1 MSMNMRICGEMM
13 DLFCR
18 GDNSKRVTPVS
29 DTVIDPSPL
38 YLFLWSSQQI
48 VSAPN
53 MMPAAKG
60 MSQMM
65 PNHVLRV
72 GQTIRLDSQETV
84 HPHPFLVKP
93 SGDNGDA
100 DLDVSLDNLNQLIL
114 ELDPTFEPLQVNKS
128 PSCTSPATG
137 TV

>member
-1 MSMNMRICGEMM
+1 MRICGEMM

-38 YLFLWSSQQI
+38 YLFLWSSQQT

-65 PNHVLRV
+65 L
-72 GQTIRLDSQETV
+72 S
-84 HPHPFLVKP
+84 
-93 SGDNGDA
+93 
-100 DLDVSLDNLNQLIL
+100 
-114 ELDPTFEPLQVNKS
+114 
-128 PSCTSPATG
+128 TSPHFTRNPG
-137 TV
+137 QNFT